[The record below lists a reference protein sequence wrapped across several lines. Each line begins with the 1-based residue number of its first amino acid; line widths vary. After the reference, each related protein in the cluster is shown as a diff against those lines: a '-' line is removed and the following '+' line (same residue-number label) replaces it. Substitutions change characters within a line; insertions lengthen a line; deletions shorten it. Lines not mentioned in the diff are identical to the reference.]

1 MPPLCKQS
9 TQPLI
14 IFPEINHPILIYPAV
29 IIGSLVEPL
38 CHNFIFNDAVCRG
51 NFAEQN
57 DHFDQSRVIGE
68 NPLTGLVELFQSGN
82 FISYDID
89 AMPLTNKKDKN
100 CNAHIFV
107 PIACSAPDGRG

>member
-1 MPPLCKQS
+1 MPPLGRQS

-51 NFAEQN
+51 NSSNQK
-57 DHFDQSRVIGE
+57 DPIDQRRVIG
-68 NPLTGLVELFQSGN
+68 NNQLTPGRLSFSSLVTS
-82 FISYDID
+82 
-89 AMPLTNKKDKN
+89 
-100 CNAHIFV
+100 
-107 PIACSAPDGRG
+107 